1 MCYICNPKC
10 ISMLEKEFKY
20 YIENQKELV
29 KTYNGKYIVIV
40 GTEVVNFYN
49 DETTAYLESLKSFKE
64 GTFLIQLCKEG
75 KDSFTQTFHS
85 RVIFA

>member
-1 MCYICNPKC
+1 
-10 ISMLEKEFKY
+10 MLDKEFKY

-29 KTYNGKYIVIV
+29 KKYNGKYIVIV
-40 GTEVVNFYN
+40 GTEVINSYG
-49 DETTAYLESLKSFKE
+49 DELTAYLESIKTLKE

-75 KDSFTQTFHS
+75 KDSFTQNFHS

>member
-1 MCYICNPKC
+1 
-10 ISMLEKEFKY
+10 MLDKEFKY
-20 YIENQKELV
+20 YIEHQEELV
-29 KTYNGKYIVIV
+29 KTYDGKYIVIV
-40 GTEVVNFYN
+40 GTEVVNSYD
-49 DETTAYLESLKSFKE
+49 DETTAYLDSLKSLKE

>member
-1 MCYICNPKC
+1 VLYLHPKMFF
-10 ISMLEKEFKY
+10 MLEKEFTY

-29 KTYNGKYIVIV
+29 KKYNGKYIVIV
-40 GTEVVNFYN
+40 GTEVVNSYD
-49 DETTAYLESLKSFKE
+49 DEATAYLESLKSYKE

-75 KDSFTQTFHS
+75 RDSFTQTFNS

>member
-1 MCYICNPKC
+1 MFF
-10 ISMLEKEFKY
+10 MLEKEFTY

-29 KTYNGKYIVIV
+29 KKYNGKYIVIV
-40 GTEVVNFYN
+40 GTEVVNSYD
-49 DETTAYLESLKSFKE
+49 DEATAYLESLKSYKE

-75 KDSFTQTFHS
+75 RDSFTQTFNS